1 MATTITIEL
10 SAEDRARLD
19 SILAA
24 LQNSRTDC
32 DRCAGAVAEMF
43 SGPRPEDP
51 SVEKAAAEAPVA
63 VQAEPL
69 KENTPGATLG
79 DVQAAVVRLSAAG
92 RKAEA
97 RAIVL
102 AYAERVSAI
111 PEDKLDEAL
120 QKLKAL
126 EG

>member
-19 SILAA
+19 NILDA
-24 LQNSRTDC
+24 LRSSQADC
-32 DRCAGAVAEMF
+32 ARCAATVAEMF

-51 SVEKAAAEAPVA
+51 GVEKAAAEAPVA
-63 VQAEPL
+63 VQAEPP

-79 DVQAAVVRLSAAG
+79 DVQAAVVQLSAAG

-97 RAIVL
+97 RAIVR